1 MDTIYSKQTFLSII
15 ECERARADRIGGYF
29 SVVTFTINALKKSGG
44 EKKILYDLLVKNT
57 RGYDDFGFIKK
68 NCFAI
73 LLPQASY
80 AQAHKVAQRFCSA
93 IIPENLNPTAG
104 VFTYPTPVEP
114 GRQKDAQ
121 HTADAGSSTL
131 FHMTAGANTYGALIQ
146 QLKMPATQMP
156 SWKRIMDIVGAAA
169 GLLLLLP
176 LFMLIA
182 AYIKSVS
189 PGPVF
194 FKQRRVG
201 FLGKSFLCFKFR
213 TMHINAATTVHNT
226 YFKNLTGSETPM
238 EKLDT
243 QDPRIIPYGRLLRKS
258 GLDELP
264 QLLNVFLGDMS
275 LIGPRPCIP
284 YEAEHYQQWQLKRF
298 EAVPGITG
306 LWQVNGKNKTTFNAM
321 MRFDIAYAMKKNLWL
336 DAKIL
341 LKTGPAIFDQLLQK
355 KDSCLY
361 TNESGRNNTVSPA
374 F

>member
-1 MDTIYSKQTFLSII
+1 
-15 ECERARADRIGGYF
+15 
-29 SVVTFTINALKKSGG
+29 
-44 EKKILYDLLVKNT
+44 
-57 RGYDDFGFIKK
+57 
-68 NCFAI
+68 
-73 LLPQASY
+73 
-80 AQAHKVAQRFCSA
+80 
-93 IIPENLNPTAG
+93 
-104 VFTYPTPVEP
+104 
-114 GRQKDAQ
+114 
-121 HTADAGSSTL
+121 
-131 FHMTAGANTYGALIQ
+131 
-146 QLKMPATQMP
+146 
-156 SWKRIMDIVGAAA
+156 
-169 GLLLLLP
+169 
-176 LFMLIA
+176 
-182 AYIKSVS
+182 
-189 PGPVF
+189 
-194 FKQRRVG
+194 
-201 FLGKSFLCFKFR
+201 
-213 TMHINAATTVHNT
+213 MHINAATTVHNT